1 MTQFLKITGYEY
13 RMAIRRR
20 GVWLAFA
27 LAAGFFML
35 IYFTS
40 YRGED
45 GASPAEAARH
55 TAAQITFLLNA
66 ILGVLAGVVISDR
79 IARDRKLA
87 VAELQNST
95 PLSRWTYLLSKYI
108 AALVTV
114 LIPAG
119 IINLLMVS
127 MAYFI
132 HPELPLNLFSTALFA
147 FLTIMLPSFIFLTA
161 FSLVCP
167 LVMPVRIYQ
176 ILFTG
181 YWFWGNYLHPRVM
194 PTLSSTPLSASGK
207 FALQA
212 FFGVNMILDDP
223 VYTVKDA
230 LLNIGVLVLCALA
243 ALTVT
248 KIYLAWQDRSA

>member
-1 MTQFLKITGYEY
+1 MALLLKITSYEV
-13 RMAIRRR
+13 RMAFRRR

-27 LAAGFFML
+27 LAAGFFAV
-35 IYFTS
+35 IYLTG

-45 GASPAEAARH
+45 AASPAEAARYM
-55 TAAQITFLLNA
+55 AAQITFLLNA
-66 ILGVLAGVVISDR
+66 ILGVLAGVVVSDR
-79 IARDRKLA
+79 IVRDNRLA

-95 PLSRWTYLLSKYI
+95 PFSRWAYLLSKYF

-127 MAYFI
+127 MAYLI

-147 FLTIMLPSFIFLTA
+147 FLSIMLPAFIFLTA

-181 YWFWGNYLHPRVM
+181 YWFWGNYMHPSVM

-212 FFGVNMILDDP
+212 LFSVHMVLNDP
-223 VYTVKDA
+223 VYTVQDVA
-230 LLNIGVLVLCALA
+230 LNIVVLVLCALA
-243 ALTVT
+243 ALITAR
-248 KIYLAWQDRSA
+248 IYMTWQDRRA